1 MGTFFNYTVL
11 QTTHKTNISRQKY
24 NLQAQCLYGEFEGL
38 LYHNCNE
45 GISSAPQLKNKQN
58 NLTQTK
64 QPVIAVRGLGI
75 FPKVSSAYYSWYFFL
90 YFGNILVLII
100 PTRHCKHCFFSV
112 WQSQVI
118 ILVLIT
124 PLL

>member
-1 MGTFFNYTVL
+1 MGTFLNHIVFVAQDCHAFLQSLAMTVGIIQFIILGTFFNYTVL

-38 LYHNCNE
+38 LHHNCNE

-75 FPKVSSAYYSWYFFL
+75 FPKVSFAYYYGYFF
-90 YFGNILVLII
+90 
-100 PTRHCKHCFFSV
+100 
-112 WQSQVI
+112 
-118 ILVLIT
+118 
-124 PLL
+124 